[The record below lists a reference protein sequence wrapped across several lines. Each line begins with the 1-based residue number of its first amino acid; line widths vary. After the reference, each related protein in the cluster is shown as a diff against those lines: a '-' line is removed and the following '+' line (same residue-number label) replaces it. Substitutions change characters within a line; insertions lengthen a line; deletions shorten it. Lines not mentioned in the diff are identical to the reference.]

1 MKLFECQHCGQ
12 ALYFENT
19 RCESC
24 GRSLGYLPSK
34 ETVTALEP
42 DSAGQD
48 NGLWRALADSE
59 GRDRRRYRYCSN
71 AIHGVCNW
79 LIPADSPDQFC
90 AACRHNRTI
99 PDLSLP
105 ENVTNWRKI
114 ESAKHRLFY
123 TLLKLRLPLKT
134 RIEEPETGLAFDFM
148 ASPAPGAPADEPVM
162 TGHDSGVITIN
173 LAEADDA
180 ERERMRNDMREPYR
194 TLLGHFRHEIAHYYW
209 DRLVRDSPSVDE
221 FRRLFG
227 DEREDYGAA
236 LQRHYAN
243 GPPPD
248 WPERFVSAYA
258 SVHPWEDFSETWA
271 HYFHM
276 VDTLETA
283 GAFGLRVRPKVTM
296 SADLSTAI
304 DFDPHLATME
314 RIIDAWLPLTFAVNS
329 INRSMGIADLYPF
342 VLAPQAIVKLSFI
355 HARIHA
361 AGNRRAEDSERGAL
375 RAVIA
380 GLKRAIGSP
389 EPI

>member
-34 ETVTALEP
+34 ETVTALDP
-42 DSAGQD
+42 DSSGQN
-48 NGLWRALADSE
+48 NGLWFALAGPD

-105 ENVTNWRKI
+105 ENLTNWRKI
-114 ESAKHRLFY
+114 EGAKHRLFY

-148 ASPAPGAPADEPVM
+148 ASPPQGAPASEAVM

-173 LAEADDA
+173 LAEADDS
-180 ERERMRNDMREPYR
+180 ERERMRHDIREPYR
-194 TLLGHFRHEIAHYYW
+194 ALLGHFRHEIAHYYW
-209 DRLVRDSPSVDE
+209 DRLVRDSPSIDE

-236 LQRHYAN
+236 LHREALVHSRAHSCGGQ
-243 GPPPD
+243 
-248 WPERFVSAYA
+248 SACRG
-258 SVHPWEDFSETWA
+258 F
-271 HYFHM
+271 
-276 VDTLETA
+276 
-283 GAFGLRVRPKVTM
+283 RP
-296 SADLSTAI
+296 
-304 DFDPHLATME
+304 
-314 RIIDAWLPLTFAVNS
+314 
-329 INRSMGIADLYPF
+329 RS
-342 VLAPQAIVKLSFI
+342 
-355 HARIHA
+355 A
-361 AGNRRAEDSERGAL
+361 AGGHRRAEARDRRARADLNFPGITKRYAGVRRSVVDRPALGAHDP
-375 RAVIA
+375 
-380 GLKRAIGSP
+380 G
-389 EPI
+389 